1 MLLPGAIFEIKIHQ
15 NAFEAGAAPR
25 TPLGELT
32 AIPNLPA
39 IVFRVRFNSRQGREE
54 SEREIMEGEVKRRT
68 EERSVP
74 LPHFFIYKLTTA
86 QQYKQNS
93 PQHFQVMS
101 ARIAITDFQY

>member
-1 MLLPGAIFEIKIHQ
+1 
-15 NAFEAGAAPR
+15 
-25 TPLGELT
+25 
-32 AIPNLPA
+32 
-39 IVFRVRFNSRQGREE
+39 
-54 SEREIMEGEVKRRT
+54 MEGEVKRRT